1 VGTDIGALES
11 LFGALA
17 DRTRLRILGLLA
29 GGEVCVCDIH
39 ETLKIPQ
46 PRASR
51 HLAYLRRAGL
61 VEARKQGLWVHY
73 RLAPAADR
81 VAQMIVEAVEHALGH
96 LPAIARDRARLEKKT
111 GCCAPRQDGAPVRF
125 ACCTPAPKP
134 RVPSTEYRE

>member
-1 VGTDIGALES
+1 VFVATDIGALES

-46 PRASR
+46 PKASR

-61 VEARKQGLWVHY
+61 VEGRRQGLWVHY

-81 VAQMIVEAVEHALGH
+81 VAEAIVETVEHALGH
-96 LPAIARDRARLEKKT
+96 LPTIARDRARLEKKT
-111 GCCAPRQDGAPVRF
+111 GCCAPRASAEPGRF
-125 ACCTPAPKP
+125 ACCGTPLTPDA
-134 RVPSTEYRE
+134 